1 MKAMQIIQI
10 IIAVALMVAVL
21 LQNRG
26 AGLSGVFGGSNNVYL
41 AKRGFEK
48 KLFVATIILSIIFF
62 AISLAAI
69 IL

>member
-1 MKAMQIIQI
+1 MDTMQIIQI
-10 IIAVALMVAVL
+10 IIAVALMIVIL

-26 AGLSGVFGGSNNVYL
+26 TGLSGVFGGTGNVYL
-41 AKRGFEK
+41 SKRGLEK

-62 AISLAAI
+62 VVSLAAV